1 MVFAGHM
8 EGDSIRIASIRELSS
23 EEHESILIQFGKK
36 KPEIEQTPVPREVK
50 GAEVE
55 ELDTAAADDSSGN

>member
-1 MVFAGHM
+1 M
-8 EGDSIRIASIRELSS
+8 EGDSIRITSIKELSS